1 MGRIRVLSD
10 NVANKIAAGE
20 VVERPASVVKEL
32 LENSLDAGATRLRI
46 EIEAGGRRRIVVAD
60 DGCGMGHDDAMLAFE
75 RHATS
80 KLREAQDLL
89 SIHTLGFRG
98 EALPSI
104 ASVSRLL
111 LETRSEEDPTGTRVE
126 IAGGKMLS
134 VEEKALPAGTTITV
148 NNLFYNVPARRKFL
162 RTEQTELA
170 HVASL
175 ATHYSLA
182 HIDKTFTL
190 SNEKG
195 KLLNVTPVPTLR
207 ERVYQIFGGEMLE
220 QLVEITPAERELYD
234 APSPVPPTQAVS
246 AAREAEAGPERKIYR
261 LRGFVS
267 TPQIQKLNR
276 NSVYFFVNSRL
287 IRDRLLLKAVT
298 SAYYNLIPPGCF
310 PFALLFLDLPYEEVD
325 VNVHPSKTEVRFRQH
340 SFVFDFVRETIR
352 QRLIESKP
360 VSNLPLG
367 PERGRAQ
374 PATEIPFSEGSLLL
388 TGEDVPALESLELR
402 RPAGPAPR
410 LDFGGGAI
418 ELGPFPAQPQTEIG
432 SAAGAPPTGEAAW
445 DSAPAVMHAAA
456 GAAGGLVSGA
466 ASGEPSI
473 EHRPHSRDPLA
484 EPRGDSL
491 ARLGELRPLGQ
502 IHDSFIIASGADGL
516 WIIDQ
521 HVAHERILFEKVLRE
536 RSKEKAQSQR
546 LLLPIIVTLTPG
558 QEVVFT
564 QIEQEFRANGFDLE
578 PFGHRTVAIKAAP
591 AGLSAGDVESL
602 IHEIL
607 DTPERELRALSLTD
621 LQRRIAATVACHAA
635 IKVNM
640 PLDAAKMQ
648 WLLNELAKTECPMS
662 CPHGRP
668 VALKYSLRE
677 ILKAFHR
684 I

>member
-1 MGRIRVLSD
+1 MGRIRVLPD

-46 EIEAGGRRRIVVAD
+46 EVEAGGRRRIQVAD
-60 DGCGMGHDDAMLAFE
+60 DGSGMGHDDAMLAFE

-80 KLREAQDLL
+80 KLRDAQDLL

-111 LETRSEEDPTGTRVE
+111 LETRSEDEPTGTRVE

-134 VEEKALPAGTTITV
+134 VEEKALPAGTTITI

-175 ATHYSLA
+175 VTHYSLA

-190 SNEKG
+190 ASEKS

-207 ERVYQIFGGEMLE
+207 ERVYQVFGGDTLD
-220 QLVEITPAERELYD
+220 QLVEIQPAERELYE
-234 APSPVPPTQAVS
+234 APSPVPPSQAVP
-246 AAREAEAGPERKIYR
+246 AARAGEAVPERKIFR
-261 LRGFVS
+261 LSGFVS

-276 NSVYFFVNSRL
+276 NSVYFFVNRRL
-287 IRDRLLLKAVT
+287 IRDRLLLKALT

-310 PFALLFLDLPYEEVD
+310 PFALLFLDLPYDEVD

-340 SFVFDFVRETIR
+340 SFVYDFVRETVR

-367 PERGRAQ
+367 PEQRGKAQ

-388 TGEDVPALESLELR
+388 AHEDAPLPESFELR
-402 RPAGPAPR
+402 GPPGAAPR
-410 LDFGGGAI
+410 LDFGGSAI
-418 ELGPFPAQPQTEIG
+418 ELGPFSAQAENASG
-432 SAAGAPPTGEAAW
+432 ANAPPVGELAW
-445 DSAPAVMHAAA
+445 ESAPAAMRAAA
-456 GAAGGLVSGA
+456 GASSATVTGIA
-466 ASGEPSI
+466 AGEPSI

-484 EPRGDSL
+484 ERAGDSL
-491 ARLGELRPLGQ
+491 AKLGELRPLGQ

-536 RSKEKAQSQR
+536 RSKERVQTQR
-546 LLLPIIVTLTPG
+546 LLLPIIVTLTAG
-558 QEVVFT
+558 QEIVFA
-564 QIEQEFRANGFDLE
+564 QIEQEFRANGFDIE

-591 AGLSAGDVESL
+591 AGLSAGNVEAL

-607 DTPERELRALSLTD
+607 DTPERELRALSLGD

-640 PLDAAKMQ
+640 PLDTAKMQ
-648 WLLNELAKTECPMS
+648 WLLNELARTECPMS

-668 VALKYSLRE
+668 VVLKYGLRD